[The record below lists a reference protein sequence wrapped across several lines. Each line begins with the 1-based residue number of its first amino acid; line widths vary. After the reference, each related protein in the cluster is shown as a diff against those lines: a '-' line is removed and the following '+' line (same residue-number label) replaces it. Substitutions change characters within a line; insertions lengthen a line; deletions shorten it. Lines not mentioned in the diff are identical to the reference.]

1 MKKIS
6 LLIALL
12 LSLVLVSAVNAL
24 PVTLDKVEVD
34 DVELSA
40 SAVNRL
46 SVERGQDV
54 EVEVRLSS
62 SDKLK
67 NVEVEAFLSG
77 FEYNDVSRVSDLT
90 QVFDMDTNV
99 TYVKKL
105 RLKLSDLVEEDDY
118 KLRIIVSDR
127 NNDELVENFALKVDV
142 PRHGLKIKNLVQTPE
157 GSVRAGQALLAKVR
171 LRNMGEKDE
180 RDVKVTFSLP
190 DLGVSGTTFVD
201 EVENNDKEEES
212 EEVYLRLPKCAKEGT
227 YLLKVDVEFD
237 NNHRKVSET
246 KPVTLLANEDCKEG
260 TSQQKS
266 VTLGSSLENVKRGGS
281 ALFPVTL
288 TNNEK
293 TSKSFSLNVNA
304 PQGLTVKVSPTSTV
318 LLNAGE
324 TQTIYVTVASD
335 QTTPLG
341 ALSLSG
347 SVTSGSD
354 VLQQLTFTLNVGD
367 DSSASALNVKD
378 VLQVALV
385 VLLALLILVGLVFAF
400 SRLKDNGEETP
411 RKKSKA
417 ETYY

>member
-127 NNDELVENFALKVDV
+127 NNDE
-142 PRHGLKIKNLVQTPE
+142 
-157 GSVRAGQALLAKVR
+157 
-171 LRNMGEKDE
+171 
-180 RDVKVTFSLP
+180 
-190 DLGVSGTTFVD
+190 

-304 PQGLTVKVSPTSTV
+304 PQEIGRAHV
-318 LLNAGE
+318 
-324 TQTIYVTVASD
+324 
-335 QTTPLG
+335 
-341 ALSLSG
+341 
-347 SVTSGSD
+347 
-354 VLQQLTFTLNVGD
+354 
-367 DSSASALNVKD
+367 
-378 VLQVALV
+378 
-385 VLLALLILVGLVFAF
+385 
-400 SRLKDNGEETP
+400 
-411 RKKSKA
+411 
-417 ETYY
+417 

>member
-46 SVERGQDV
+46 SVERGKDV

-62 SDKLK
+62 SDNLK

-105 RLKLSDLVEEDDY
+105 RLRLSDLVEEDDY

-127 NNDELVENFALKVDV
+127 NNNELVENFALKVDV

-157 GSVRAGQALLAKVR
+157 GSVKAGQALLAKVR

-201 EVENNDKEEES
+201 EVENNDEEEES

-227 YLLKVDVEFD
+227 YLLKLDVEFD

-246 KPVTLLANEDCKEG
+246 KPVTVLANEDCKEG
-260 TSQQKS
+260 TSQKA

-293 TSKSFSLNVNA
+293 TSKSFTLNVNA

-324 TQTIYVTVASD
+324 TQTVYVTVTSD